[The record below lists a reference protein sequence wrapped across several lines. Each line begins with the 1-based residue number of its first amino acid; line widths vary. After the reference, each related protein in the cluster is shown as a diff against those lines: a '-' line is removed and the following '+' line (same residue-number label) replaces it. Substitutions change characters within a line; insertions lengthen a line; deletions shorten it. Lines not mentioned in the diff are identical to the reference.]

1 MEPRLNWLIFGA
13 GAIGTYIGGSLL
25 LRGHRVTFIEQ
36 AKPASEILEH
46 GLRLNIHG
54 QENRILH
61 PDIIADIP
69 QAIRKNHFDIL
80 IFALKSYDTQA
91 ALEQMYPYTS
101 QLPPVL
107 CIQNGVEN
115 ETQIEAI
122 MGKDKVI
129 ASTVTSSISRRAAGD
144 VVLERLRGM
153 GIVSGHPLSN
163 TLALALTESG
173 LNVHLIPSASGMK
186 WSKMLTNL
194 LANASSAILDMTP
207 SEILHHP
214 QLYELEI
221 DQLREAIKVMQ
232 VHQIPIIDLPGV
244 QVRYF
249 TWLVQNISPRV
260 SRLLLARLA
269 GGGRGQKMPSFHI
282 DLHSGRGN
290 SEVDYLNGAVVRFGR
305 QVNIPTPVNQWLSQ
319 TLTGLTQGKLPL
331 ELYSHQ
337 PDKYMRD
344 AKSFI
349 ESQQP
354 HAYST
359 VP

>member
-13 GAIGTYIGGSLL
+13 GAIGTYIGASLL

-91 ALEQMYPYTS
+91 ALEQMYPYAD

-115 ETQIEAI
+115 ENLIESI

-129 ASTVTSSISRRAAGD
+129 AGTVTSSISRRAAGD
-144 VVLERLRGM
+144 VVLERSRGM

-163 TLALALTESG
+163 SLAQALTEAD
-173 LNVHLIPSASGMK
+173 LNARLIPSATGMK

-207 SEILHHP
+207 SEILRHP
-214 QLYELEI
+214 KLYELEI
-221 DQLREAIKVMQ
+221 AQLRETIGVMQ
-232 VHQIPIIDLPGV
+232 AHQIPIIDLPGT
-244 QVRYF
+244 QVKYF
-249 TWLVQNISPRV
+249 AWLVQNIPPRV

-305 QVNIPTPVNQWLSQ
+305 QVNLPTPINRWLTQ
-319 TLTGLTQGKLPL
+319 TLIALVHGKLPL
-331 ELYSHQ
+331 EFYSHQ
-337 PDKYMRD
+337 PEKYLLD
-344 AKSFI
+344 LKSFI
-349 ESQQP
+349 VAHP
-354 HAYST
+354 AL
-359 VP
+359 V